1 MVFVFSGCGTGAY
14 QIQMI
19 PKDQKLKE
27 SELARDKGARDKI
40 VVIDVDGALFNSR
53 QDSWMRQGVNPV
65 SEFLDKL
72 DKAAAD
78 KSVKAVVLRINSPG
92 GSVAAADMMYHSLGQ
107 FKEKKDVPVV
117 AFMMDLA
124 CSGAYYLACGTD
136 GMVAQPS
143 TVTGSIG
150 TIMQTVSIEGTMK
163 KIGVKTV
170 AIKSGEL
177 KDMASPLHELSDKER
192 VVLQGIIDGFY
203 EQFLGVVEQGRPG
216 LEAEAIRTLADGR
229 VYTAPQAKKA
239 GLIDKVG
246 YADTAIDWAK
256 QMGGIEKAKVVMYHR
271 PLWTKP
277 NIYSDTQSHSGGP
290 LVNIDLPEFLDAG
303 RTQFLYLWQPE
314 L

>member
-1 MVFVFSGCGTGAY
+1 V
-14 QIQMI
+14 
-19 PKDQKLKE
+19 
-27 SELARDKGARDKI
+27 
-40 VVIDVDGALFNSR
+40 
-53 QDSWMRQGVNPV
+53 
-65 SEFLDKL
+65 
-72 DKAAAD
+72 
-78 KSVKAVVLRINSPG
+78 
-92 GSVAAADMMYHSLGQ
+92 
-107 FKEKKDVPVV
+107 
-117 AFMMDLA
+117 
-124 CSGAYYLACGTD
+124 
-136 GMVAQPS
+136 
-143 TVTGSIG
+143 
-150 TIMQTVSIEGTMK
+150 
-163 KIGVKTV
+163 
-170 AIKSGEL
+170 
-177 KDMASPLHELSDKER
+177 HELSDKER

-246 YADTAIDWAK
+246 YAD
-256 QMGGIEKAKVVMYHR
+256 GIEKAKVVMYHR